1 MQRSADVRS
10 LWPAL
15 DYAQWRDTLQ
25 TLHLWTQIVGK
36 VRLTLSPW
44 VNHGWQVPLYVNA
57 RGLGTSAIHTAG
69 GIFEIDFDFVE
80 HRLNVRTSRGPDR
93 GFALTPMSVASFYRR
108 VMSELRHAGV
118 TVTINVVPNEV
129 PTPIRFPDDEV
140 HASYDADAA
149 HRFWH
154 TLMQADRLFKVF
166 RTSFLGKCSPVHFFW
181 GSFDLAVTRFSG
193 HLAPLHKG
201 GFPGLPDS
209 VTREAY
215 SHEVSSAGFWPGN
228 EVYPNPAFYSYAYP
242 SPAGFA
248 QATVE
253 PSETMW
259 SDTFGQWLLPYDAVR
274 KAADPDAAL
283 LAFLSTTYRA
293 AAELS
298 NWERG
303 LECEIGIA
311 GTPRALTRLAPT
323 PGASRG

>member
-1 MQRSADVRS
+1 MEHTADVRNR
-10 LWPAL
+10 WPAL

-57 RGLGTSAIHTAG
+57 RGLGTSAIHAAG

-80 HRLNVRTSRGPDR
+80 HRLIVRTSGGPDR
-93 GFALTPMSVASFYRR
+93 GFALAPMSVASFYRQ
-108 VMSELRHAGV
+108 VMSELRGAGV
-118 TVTINVVPNEV
+118 TVTINVMPNEV

-140 HASYDADAA
+140 HASYDADAV
-149 HRFWH
+149 HRFWQ
-154 TLMQADRLFKVF
+154 TLVQADRLCKVF

-193 HLAPLHKG
+193 HPAPLHPG
-201 GFPGLPDS
+201 GFPSLPDS

-253 PSETMW
+253 PSEALW

-274 KAADPDAAL
+274 KAADPDAAV

-293 AAELS
+293 ATDLS
-298 NWERG
+298 DWERG

-311 GTPRALTRLAPT
+311 GTPRAL
-323 PGASRG
+323 PG